1 MAESRNT
8 QLGIVLNGLTIE
20 SMIIG
25 SPSQHSKQLAIG
37 DVIMKIDGI
46 VATQT
51 NVRSLLIGSDVPGTA
66 VILSVL
72 KLRSQVR
79 LIDIHDTSWDNQIL
93 YRGRSKMFRSL
104 ECLQRISQTSAKCST
119 YLSS

>member
-1 MAESRNT
+1 LAESRNT

-79 LIDIHDTSWDNQIL
+79 LIDIHDTS
-93 YRGRSKMFRSL
+93 
-104 ECLQRISQTSAKCST
+104 
-119 YLSS
+119 